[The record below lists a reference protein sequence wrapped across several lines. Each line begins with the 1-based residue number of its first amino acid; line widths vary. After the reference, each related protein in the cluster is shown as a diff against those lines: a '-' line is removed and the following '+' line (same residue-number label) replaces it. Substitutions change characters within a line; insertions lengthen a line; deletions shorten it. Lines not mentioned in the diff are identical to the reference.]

1 MFCMGGIEIPMLPN
15 ECWPSSAITK
25 FKKAL
30 EEKYIIVKNAVY
42 KQPDLKYVA
51 DAQTHVL

>member
-1 MFCMGGIEIPMLPN
+1 MGGIEIPMLPN
-15 ECWPSSAITK
+15 EFWPSSAITK

-30 EEKYIIVKNAVY
+30 EEKYIIVKNAIY